1 MLEDILKTAVKVL
14 LTIGLVLVM
23 GGVILA
29 LLDTTHKVVSFGIIS
44 LLLGMILIALYLIW
58 FLF

>member
-1 MLEDILKTAVKVL
+1 MLEDILKTVVKVL
-14 LTIGLVLVM
+14 LIIGLVLVM

-29 LLDTTHKVVSFGIIS
+29 LLDTTHKVVSCGIIS
-44 LLLGMILIALYLIW
+44 LLLGSLLMALHIIW

>member
-1 MLEDILKTAVKVL
+1 MLEDILKTVVKVL
-14 LTIGLVLVM
+14 LTIGFVLVM

-29 LLDTTHKVVSFGIIS
+29 LLDTTHKVVSCGIIS

-58 FLF
+58 F